1 MNRCNI
7 ITGID
12 LLRFAIEVNQ
22 QMIKGGHALTGA
34 AFNESDVLA
43 LQAEIIG
50 AAESIEQLEI
60 LVREDQLREET
71 AKCFTQQADGGCP
84 VEECCHNFHD

>member
-7 ITGID
+7 LTGID
-12 LLRFAIEVNQ
+12 LLRFAIQVNQ
-22 QMIKGGHALTGA
+22 QMIKGGHALTGN
-34 AFNESDVLA
+34 AFNEDDVKA
-43 LQAEIIG
+43 LEAEIVG

-71 AKCFTQQADGGCP
+71 AKCFKSQADG
-84 VEECCHNFHD
+84 VSS